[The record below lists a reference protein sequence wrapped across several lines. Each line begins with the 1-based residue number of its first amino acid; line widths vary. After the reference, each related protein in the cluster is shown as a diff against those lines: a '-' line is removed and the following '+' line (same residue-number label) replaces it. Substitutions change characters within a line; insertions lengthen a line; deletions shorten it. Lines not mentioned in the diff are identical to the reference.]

1 MARKMSVCLLDDI
14 FDKLPEDWA
23 MRFLFENEDTGQ
35 VRKHRFAG
43 DQRSNAGVK
52 SSVEM
57 PCGPQPI
64 INVQAKRLEMR
75 TK

>member
-1 MARKMSVCLLDDI
+1 MQ
-14 FDKLPEDWA
+14 
-23 MRFLFENEDTGQ
+23 FLFENEDTGQ
-35 VRKHRFAG
+35 ARKHGFVD
-43 DQRSNAGVK
+43 DQRSKAGVK

-64 INVQAKRLEMR
+64 INVQTKRLEMR